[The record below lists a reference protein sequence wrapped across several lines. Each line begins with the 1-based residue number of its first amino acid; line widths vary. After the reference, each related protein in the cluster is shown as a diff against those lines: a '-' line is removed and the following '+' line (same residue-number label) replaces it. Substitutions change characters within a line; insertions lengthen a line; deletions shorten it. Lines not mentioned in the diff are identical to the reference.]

1 MWNTSLVPIQWAKRH
16 DATKMPQLLCVKLE
30 DPKNCTS
37 QALKRS
43 RAVIHLDKLTS
54 HGSTEVE
61 RMRAR
66 GLEAYFVFQL
76 QAVVIFTQYKDFFPV
91 SLISLCLKIFRVVSR
106 SKPILGGYNSCAHS
120 AIGNLG
126 LLN

>member
-1 MWNTSLVPIQWAKRH
+1 ML
-16 DATKMPQLLCVKLE
+16 PQVTGTLS
-30 DPKNCTS
+30 D
-37 QALKRS
+37 
-43 RAVIHLDKLTS
+43 
-54 HGSTEVE
+54 
-61 RMRAR
+61 
-66 GLEAYFVFQL
+66 AYFVFQL

-91 SLISLCLKIFRVVSR
+91 SLISLCLQIFWGVAR